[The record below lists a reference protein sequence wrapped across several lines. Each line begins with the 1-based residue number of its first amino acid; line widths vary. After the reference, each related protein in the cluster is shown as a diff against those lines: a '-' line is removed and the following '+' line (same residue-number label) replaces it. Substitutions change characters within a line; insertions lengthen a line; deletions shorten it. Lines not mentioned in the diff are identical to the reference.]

1 MPVALIY
8 IECHVNHKYSFFQ
21 NSRLPQIK
29 MEDRKENIKK
39 MLIKL
44 QVLENKIQDLES
56 MTEDI
61 LDEANTEYRNQI
73 KELIQKKETM
83 KQLLSQIQKSENN

>member
-1 MPVALIY
+1 
-8 IECHVNHKYSFFQ
+8 
-21 NSRLPQIK
+21 

-44 QVLENKIQDLES
+44 QVLENKIQNLES
-56 MTEDI
+56 MTDDI
-61 LDEANTEYRNQI
+61 LDEANTEYRNRI
-73 KELIQKKETM
+73 KELILKKETM